1 LEETALRCAVLG
13 CAILRRADLTAAYL
27 ARYRLFVIRVGIVVW
42 VILVHPQVTSHSK
55 ACTDAPSFFN
65 GLLLQLKGLATVASL
80 LILGSN
86 SLNGGILH
94 AKNLNRIE

>member
-1 LEETALRCAVLG
+1 LEETTLGCTVLG
-13 CAILRRADLTAAYL
+13 CAILRCTDLATTHL
-27 ARYRLFVIRVGIVVW
+27 ARYRLFIVRVGIVIW
-42 VILVHPQVTSHSK
+42 VILVHPQITSHSK
-55 ACTDAPSFFN
+55 ASTNAPSLFN

-86 SLNGGILH
+86 GLNGGILH